1 MGVWLKVLPFPA
13 FFFVFGDGISVFSE
27 IPFFTVF
34 LQKSR

>member
-1 MGVWLKVLPFPA
+1 MGVWLKVLPL